1 MKKKVLAIA
10 MTCSLVLNARAQVY
24 AGDSWMQMPTA
35 DLYDAGTMN
44 MYLRALAET
53 EARRKEN
60 YQRYNS
66 SAFDAYK
73 NKQWNSVIYY
83 VNMALETKYYSGQLY
98 YIRGYAYEQNGNL
111 RAAKKDYKKG
121 KKYGSIEAARAL
133 EALKARSKRR

>member
-1 MKKKVLAIA
+1 MKKKVLVIA
-10 MTCSLVLNARAQVY
+10 MTCSLAMNARAQVY

-60 YQRYNS
+60 YQRYSDMALEACRNR
-66 SAFDAYK
+66 
-73 NKQWNSVIYY
+73 QWNTVIYY

-133 EALKARSKRR
+133 EALKVRSKRR

>member
-1 MKKKVLAIA
+1 MKKKFLVIA
-10 MTCSLVLNARAQVY
+10 MTCSLTMNTGAQIY

-66 SAFDAYK
+66 LAFDAYK

-98 YIRGYAYEQNGNL
+98 YIRGYAFEQNGNL

>member
-1 MKKKVLAIA
+1 MKKKVFAIA
-10 MTCSLVLNARAQVY
+10 MTCSLALNADAQVY

-66 SAFDAYK
+66 LAFDAYK

-98 YIRGYAYEQNGNL
+98 YIRGYAFEQNGNM

-121 KKYGSIEAARAL
+121 KKNGSIEAARAL

>member
-1 MKKKVLAIA
+1 

-66 SAFDAYK
+66 LAFDAYK

-98 YIRGYAYEQNGNL
+98 YIRVLYGLSGKHGHYTSQPV
-111 RAAKKDYKKG
+111 RANDRYVD
-121 KKYGSIEAARAL
+121 IL
-133 EALKARSKRR
+133 D

>member
-1 MKKKVLAIA
+1 
-10 MTCSLVLNARAQVY
+10 MTCSLALNADAQVY

-66 SAFDAYK
+66 LAFDAYK

-98 YIRGYAYEQNGNL
+98 YIRGYAFEQNGNQ

-133 EALKARSKRR
+133 EALKAKSKRR

>member
-1 MKKKVLAIA
+1 
-10 MTCSLVLNARAQVY
+10 MTCSLALNADAQVY

-66 SAFDAYK
+66 LAFDAYK

-98 YIRGYAYEQNGNL
+98 YIRGYAFEQNGNM

-121 KKYGSIEAARAL
+121 KKNGSIEAARAL

>member
-1 MKKKVLAIA
+1 
-10 MTCSLVLNARAQVY
+10 MTCSLAMNADAQVY

-35 DLYDAGTMN
+35 DLYDDGTMN

-60 YQRYNS
+60 YQRYSNM
-66 SAFDAYK
+66 ALKACR
-73 NKQWNSVIYY
+73 NRQWNSVIYY

-98 YIRGYAYEQNGNL
+98 YIRGYAFEQNGNL

-133 EALKARSKRR
+133 EALKAKSKRR